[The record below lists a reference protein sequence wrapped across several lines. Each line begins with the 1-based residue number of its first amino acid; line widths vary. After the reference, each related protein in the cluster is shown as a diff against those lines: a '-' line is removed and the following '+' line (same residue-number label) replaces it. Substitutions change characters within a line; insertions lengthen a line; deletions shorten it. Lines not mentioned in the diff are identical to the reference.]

1 MKEKYS
7 DITGIILSG
16 GLSSRMGVD
25 KGLLKI
31 GYKSII
37 ERLST
42 LMSRLFQN
50 ILISTND
57 FERYNFISSPMVA
70 DIYKGF
76 GPISGIHATLVASK
90 TEKNF
95 ILSCD
100 MPLISEEMIR
110 YIVEFNS
117 TKQISVPFADGRSQY
132 LCGVY
137 NKSVISIIEKMI
149 NNSTESKNNKGKSNT
164 SVKQLIENANAEII
178 ETESLPFFNENIF
191 FNMNTTSDYEI
202 VKKKILE

>member
-1 MKEKYS
+1 
-7 DITGIILSG
+7 
-16 GLSSRMGVD
+16 MGVD

-31 GYKSII
+31 GNKSII

-57 FERYNFISSPMVA
+57 FESYNFISSPMVA

-76 GPISGIHATLVASK
+76 GPISGIHATLAASK

-95 ILSCD
+95 ILTCD
-100 MPLISEEMIR
+100 MPLMSEEMIR

-117 TKQISVPFADGRSQY
+117 TKQISIPFANGRSQY

-137 NKSVISIIEKMI
+137 HKSVISIIEKMV
-149 NNSTESKNNKGKSNT
+149 NDSAGSKNNNGKIST
-164 SVKQLIENANAEII
+164 SVKQLIENANADNI
-178 ETESLPFFNENIF
+178 ETECLTFFNENIF
-191 FNMNTTSDYEI
+191 FNMNTTDDYDFI
-202 VKKKILE
+202 KKKFQNEKTT